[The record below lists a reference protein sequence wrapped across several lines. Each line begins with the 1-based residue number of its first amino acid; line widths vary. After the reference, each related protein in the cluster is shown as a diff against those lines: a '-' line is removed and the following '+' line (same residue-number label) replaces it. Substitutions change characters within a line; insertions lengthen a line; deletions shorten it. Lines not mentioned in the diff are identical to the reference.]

1 MFNEQLLLL
10 ETYTNPTNDSIRH
23 LIDLFK
29 SYKSQRSK
37 GKDRYKNESAFA
49 DAYKTRQKCTKS
61 IEKSYAERINV
72 MMRSGTS
79 TIDYHARLN
88 AQKIK

>member
-1 MFNEQLLLL
+1 MLNEQLLLL

-37 GKDRYKNESAFA
+37 GKDWYKNESAFA
-49 DAYKTRQKCTKS
+49 DAYKTRNVQKVLK
-61 IEKSYAERINV
+61 KV
-72 MMRSGTS
+72 MPKELM
-79 TIDYHARLN
+79 
-88 AQKIK
+88 